1 LRLNLANCSFG
12 LKSRNLLGFV
22 VSDRGIEVNPNKV
35 KAIQSLS
42 APKIERGKDIFKE
55 IELYCLVYI
64 SANNNTWTNLPI
76 TEENDPET

>member
-1 LRLNLANCSFG
+1 
-12 LKSRNLLGFV
+12 V

-64 SANNNTWTNLPI
+64 SANNNT
-76 TEENDPET
+76 